1 MDEQIEYTTSKDKT
15 DWFSNYV
22 LTKEQVAQLIQNKID
37 RAKVY
42 QEANKKVN
50 QLTYTDWWQ
59 RE

>member
-22 LTKEQVAQLIQNKID
+22 LTKEQVVQLIQNKID

-42 QEANKKVN
+42 QEAIKKVN